1 MRESLC
7 AHLAVKILE
16 GCMSTQDVPHVYF
29 EFLMPDRQV
38 SFSYWKIY
46 LLLAANNECSCIC
59 IMSAAVVMLNARVR
73 FGEGAAEAV
82 FDINCGAH
90 IRRGAS
96 TCARSRTCAGSVI
109 RASE

>member
-1 MRESLC
+1 
-7 AHLAVKILE
+7 
-16 GCMSTQDVPHVYF
+16 MSTQDVPHVYF

-46 LLLAANNECSCIC
+46 LLLAANDECSCIC

-73 FGEGAAEAV
+73 FGEGPVEAVEAV

-90 IRRGAS
+90 IRCGAS
-96 TCARSRTCAGSVI
+96 TCARSSTCAGSVI

>member
-1 MRESLC
+1 MRLLC
-7 AHLAVKILE
+7 CASTVGAGGGGGGVRVSVGNGDKE
-16 GCMSTQDVPHVYF
+16 KADSFNCGCKS
-29 EFLMPDRQV
+29 
-38 SFSYWKIY
+38 
-46 LLLAANNECSCIC
+46 
-59 IMSAAVVMLNARVR
+59 AVVMLNARVR

>member
-1 MRESLC
+1 
-7 AHLAVKILE
+7 
-16 GCMSTQDVPHVYF
+16 
-29 EFLMPDRQV
+29 
-38 SFSYWKIY
+38 
-46 LLLAANNECSCIC
+46 LLAANNECSCIC